1 MKYFHF
7 CVEKYQIFKAMSTS
21 DHDIF
26 CINVI
31 FDKNISLEDLFLE
44 NDTKRE
50 MGSQH
55 RNEEH

>member
-31 FDKNISLEDLFLE
+31 FDEKISLEDLFLE
-44 NDTKRE
+44 NDTKME
-50 MGSQH
+50 TGSQL
-55 RNEEH
+55 RNLKH